1 MFTQCLEPLFRLAPE
16 ILSAQPRM
24 SSMHPAH
31 NLGDLLDRS
40 LPADKVA
47 LIDCVNWEQ
56 PREYTHGEIDRL
68 ANACARG
75 LLARGLRR
83 GDSVAILSAN
93 RAEFLIAYFGTM
105 RAGLVSVP
113 VNYKFPRDTV
123 DFVLRDC
130 AAKLVLCDDPRR
142 ELVPHDIAAV
152 SFDDSGGYG
161 AMLDP
166 GPFEAVHPQGDET
179 AMVLYTSG
187 STGRPKGVPLSHR
200 AHLWGVKARL
210 SGAGLDRHRLL
221 VAAPL
226 FHMNGLGTSKF
237 AFAAH
242 ASIVL
247 LPQFDTRRY
256 IEAIG
261 RFGVTWLTAVPTMM
275 AMVSR
280 EKALL
285 AATDISSVKLVR
297 MGSAPV
303 TQKLIDNVKA
313 EFPGAV
319 VSIVYGTT
327 EAGAVMFG
335 AHPDGRAKPD
345 LALGW
350 PQPGVEVR
358 ILNAEGQEA
367 DEGVLHIRTPAMM
380 RGYLNLPE
388 KTRSVLSE
396 DGWYFSGDI
405 FRRDAAG
412 AYWFVGRAD
421 DMFVCGGE
429 NIFPG
434 EVESMLERHPDIMQ
448 SCVVPVPD
456 ELKHEK
462 PFAFVIRRSGSA
474 LDEAS
479 VKRYALEHAPAYQHP
494 RQVVFL
500 DEFPLAGTDKVDRK
514 ALAELARSHWQAAA
528 V

>member
-1 MFTQCLEPLFRLAPE
+1 MRPMH
-16 ILSAQPRM
+16 SAY
-24 SSMHPAH
+24 
-31 NLGDLLDRS
+31 NLGNLLDRNR
-40 LPADKVA
+40 PADKVA
-47 LIDCVNWEQ
+47 LIDCLDWER

-75 LLARGLRR
+75 LLARGLKR

-113 VNYKFPRDTV
+113 VNHKFPRDTV

-130 AAKLVLCDDPRR
+130 GAKLVLCDCERYS
-142 ELVPHDIAAV
+142 LVPKDIAAV
-152 SFDDSGGYG
+152 VFDDDSPHGY
-161 AMLDP
+161 AALLDA
-166 GPFEAVHPQGDET
+166 GPFGAVHPAEDET

-187 STGRPKGVPLSHR
+187 STGRPKGVLLSHR
-200 AHLWGVKARL
+200 AHLWSVRARL
-210 SGAGLDRHRLL
+210 ASTGLDCHRLL

-275 AMVSR
+275 AMVAR

-285 AATDISSVKLVR
+285 AATDTSTVKLVR
-297 MGSAPV
+297 MGSAPA

-313 EFPGAV
+313 AFPGVA

-327 EAGAVMFG
+327 EAGPVMFG
-335 AHPDGRAKPD
+335 AHPDGRPKPD

-367 DEGVLHIRTPAMM
+367 DEGVLLIRTPAMM

-388 KTRSVLSE
+388 KTRSVMSA
-396 DGWYFSGDI
+396 DGWYFSGDV
-405 FRRDAAG
+405 FRRDAVG

-429 NIFPG
+429 NIYPS

-462 PFAFVIRRSGSA
+462 PFAFASRRTGST
-474 LDEAS
+474 LDEAA
-479 VKRYALEHAPAYQHP
+479 VKRYALEQAPAYQHP

-500 DEFPLAGTDKVDRK
+500 DAFPLAGTDKVDRK
-514 ALAELARSHWQAAA
+514 ALTELARSFWQPATA
-528 V
+528 VAM